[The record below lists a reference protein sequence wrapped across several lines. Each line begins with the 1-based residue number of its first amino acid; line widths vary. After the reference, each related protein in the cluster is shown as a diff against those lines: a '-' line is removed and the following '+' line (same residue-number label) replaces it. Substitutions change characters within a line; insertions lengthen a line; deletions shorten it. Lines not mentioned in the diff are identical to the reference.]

1 LSSHTPTDRPLIL
14 VTNDDGLLSP
24 GLRAA
29 AEAVADLGEL
39 LLVAPA
45 TQQTAMSRTY
55 VRDADAGV
63 IGELQ
68 LNR

>member
-1 LSSHTPTDRPLIL
+1 MAADRPIIL

-45 TQQTAMSRTY
+45 MQQTAMSRAF
-55 VRDADAGV
+55 VRDADAGAIEQV
-63 IGELQ
+63 DLH
-68 LNR
+68 LPA

>member
-1 LSSHTPTDRPLIL
+1 MVTDRLLIL

-45 TQQTAMSRTY
+45 TQQTAMSRPSSGTPTL
-55 VRDADAGV
+55 G
-63 IGELQ
+63 
-68 LNR
+68 